1 MTRNDVT
8 DIISAG
14 AEVGGYTEGD
24 ILGRSRKVELCT
36 IRAICCKLMYE
47 ELGMSTTS
55 IGSRIGGRNHATV
68 MNYLKRIDGW
78 LETRD
83 KFATDKYNKINSRW
97 KEMCLSRTASVSS
110 AGL

>member
-1 MTRNDVT
+1 MKRTDVT

-14 AEVGGYTEGD
+14 AEVGGFTKAD
-24 ILGRSRKVELCT
+24 LLGRSRIEMLCT

-55 IGSRIGGRNHATV
+55 IGAQLGGRNHATV

-78 LETRD
+78 LETKD
-83 KFATDKYNKINSRW
+83 KFATDKYNKIRNKW
-97 KEMCLSRTASVSS
+97 KQMC
-110 AGL
+110 